1 MNFLYQVATHKM
13 YYSSYPIGPSSSRCL
28 FVIDEVG
35 KMELFSSS
43 FVKCVQ
49 SLFKS
54 TGSKP
59 HPPPPPPGFEQDGG
73 GDSVIVL
80 ATIPIARQ
88 RSHWLVEEL
97 RHREDCL
104 LFEVKKLQLNF

>member
-1 MNFLYQVATHKM
+1 MDPGSCRRHLY
-13 YYSSYPIGPSSSRCL
+13 
-28 FVIDEVG
+28 VIDEVG
-35 KMELFSSS
+35 KMELFSDS

-49 SLFKS
+49 SLFNPL
-54 TGSKP
+54 TSKP
-59 HPPPPPPGFEQDGG
+59 NPSPPSFEQEWAR
-73 GDSVIVL
+73 DSVVVL

-104 LFEVKKLQLNF
+104 LFEVYKFHFDSYLCDYCVLL